1 MRQAA
6 TEPVPPIRLA
16 RTGPGNKFK
25 ILNTSD
31 VLYTVYLAEYE
42 YQGTWIVDMY
52 QEEVG
57 QSLAMMYPQ
66 MDLKD
71 EVLALIS
78 VTDTDFDL

>member
-1 MRQAA
+1 
-6 TEPVPPIRLA
+6 
-16 RTGPGNKFK
+16 
-25 ILNTSD
+25 
-31 VLYTVYLAEYE
+31 VYLAEYE

-78 VTDTDFDL
+78 VTETDFDL